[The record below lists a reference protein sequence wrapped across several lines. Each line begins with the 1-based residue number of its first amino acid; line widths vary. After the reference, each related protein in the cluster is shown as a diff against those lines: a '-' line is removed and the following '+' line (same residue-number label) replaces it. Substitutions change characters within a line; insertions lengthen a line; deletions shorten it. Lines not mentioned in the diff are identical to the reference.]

1 MQEHKKRPLIV
12 LTGPTAVGKT
22 KLSLMLAGALG
33 GEIISADSM
42 QVYRGMDIG
51 TAKIAAAEMGDIPHH
66 LIDILSPREEFNI
79 VRFQKLAKEAME
91 GIYERGK
98 LPILVGGTGFY
109 IQSVTREIDFSESE
123 ADGSLREEL
132 LAFAKEYGV
141 RALHGRLA
149 AVDPGAAAQ
158 IHENNIKRTI
168 RALEY
173 HAQTG
178 GRISEHNEEQAGHT
192 SPYELYYFV
201 LTAPRDVLYENIDRR
216 VDAMIAAGLLDEVK
230 RLREEGMTRGMVSM
244 QGLGYKELFEYLDG
258 ETTLQDAIGKIK
270 RDTRHFAKRQLTW
283 FKREKQVIWINK
295 EEFQYDEGRIL
306 SAILGFLPK
315 SGEKR
320 NAGDT

>member
-1 MQEHKKRPLIV
+1 MTDKGDAMQGHEKRPLVV

-22 KLSLMLAGALG
+22 KLSLSLAGVLG

-51 TAKIAAAEMGDIPHH
+51 TAKITAAQMGDIPHH
-66 LIDILSPREEFNI
+66 LIDILSPEEEFNI
-79 VRFQKLAKEAME
+79 VRFQELAKKAM
-91 GIYERGK
+91 GDIYARGK

-109 IQSVTREIDFSESE
+109 IQSVTREIDFAEQE
-123 ADGSLREEL
+123 TDRALREEL
-132 LAFAKEYGV
+132 SAFAKEHGA
-141 RALHGRLA
+141 RALHERLSS
-149 AVDPGAAAQ
+149 VDPAAAAQ

-201 LTAPRDVLYENIDRR
+201 LTAPRAMLYENINRR
-216 VDAMIAAGLLDEVK
+216 VDQMMAAGLLDEVK
-230 RLREEGMTRGMVSM
+230 RLRAEGMTRGMVSM
-244 QGLGYKELFEYLDG
+244 QGLGYKELFAYLDG
-258 ETTLQDAIGKIK
+258 ELTLPDAIEQIK

-295 EEFQYDEGRIL
+295 EEYGCDEEKIL
-306 SAILGFLPK
+306 AAVLSFLT
-315 SGEKR
+315 ELR
-320 NAGDT
+320 